1 MYSSPDSKP
10 VIPYISQIQPHHAF
24 RYIPG
29 FDILRGFAVLLV
41 LLLHGSYG
49 FFKGGWIGVD
59 LFFVLSGYLITSLL
73 LKEYYDSG
81 KVIIY
86 KFYIRRALRL
96 FPALIVCI
104 ILANILWPF
113 TKFSPEA
120 NQTQASIAA
129 LLYFTNLMPGS
140 IAGNLAHLWSLSV
153 EEHFYLFW
161 PVIGSLLLYRIS
173 SRMAIVILIFLII
186 AVSVFRIYVYN
197 FSTDF
202 SNGLIS
208 IDSNRFTFCKID
220 SILMGAVLSFILSKR
235 ITEYPI
241 IKNKIPTIF
250 ITILLTGFVIILM
263 TLSEYN
269 IYWRNGGFV
278 ITNLACVFTVFLA
291 INSSA
296 HYFFSNKFL
305 RWLGTRSYGIYVY
318 HFPIF
323 LVLEGF
329 RQNHN
334 TGNFLIITLIRFGLT
349 FFIAELSY
357 KYLEQPILKFKKNF
371 ERTIIQA

>member
-1 MYSSPDSKP
+1 MYSSPNSPP
-10 VIPYISQIQPHHAF
+10 VIPYISQIQHQHIF
-24 RYIPG
+24 QYIPS

-73 LKEYYDSG
+73 LKEYHDSG

-104 ILANILWPF
+104 ILANILWAF

-129 LLYFTNLMPGS
+129 LLYFTNLIPGS
-140 IAGNLAHLWSLSV
+140 ITGNLAHLWSLSV
-153 EEHFYLFW
+153 EEHFYLIW
-161 PVIGSLLLYRIS
+161 PVIGSLLLFRIS
-173 SRMAIVILIFLII
+173 SRMCTVFLII
-186 AVSVFRIYVYN
+186 LITAVSAFRIYVYN
-197 FSTDF
+197 FTPEF
-202 SNGLIS
+202 ANELIT

-220 SILMGAVLSFILSKR
+220 SILMGAVLSVIISKRNFKYQIIQNKYATLFLIIILS
-235 ITEYPI
+235 
-241 IKNKIPTIF
+241 F
-250 ITILLTGFVIILM
+250 FVIISL

-269 IYWRNGGFV
+269 IYWRNGGFI
-278 ITNLACVFTVFLA
+278 ITNLVCVITVLFA
-291 INSSA
+291 VNNSRQ
-296 HYFFSNKFL
+296 YFFSNKFL

-323 LVLEGF
+323 LVLEGQ
-329 RQNHN
+329 RQNHSI
-334 TGNFLIITLIRFGLT
+334 GNFVIITLIRFGLT

-357 KYLEQPILKFKKNF
+357 KYLEQPLLKFKKRF
-371 ERTIIQA
+371 ERTMIQA